1 MATPPPPIPANLFL
15 LREVKSVSQL
25 LILGQSRDPLWPIE
39 SWVDATRLWCLGL
52 KKAFEVSVFTLLETS
67 HEAEELRLNY

>member
-1 MATPPPPIPANLFL
+1 MR
-15 LREVKSVSQL
+15 LR
-25 LILGQSRDPLWPIE
+25 
-39 SWVDATRLWCLGL
+39 CLGL